1 MPFCVF
7 LLLWVFCAN
16 SYALDDAATGAVSDM
31 PVEAVT
37 ETTVEAVSDTP
48 VEAVTETTL
57 EAVIDTPTGEATDTL
72 AEDLGDTPVDPATGL
87 PLDAPID
94 APNDAPIDTPIG
106 TPIDTDG
113 DTTAESA
120 AISGAQPLRAL
131 ILTSPGVYHNYE
143 QQTQDIGRGIVER
156 ANVRFDV
163 SLAEP
168 DRWKT
173 TDFSMGYDV
182 LIYNICMADNQD
194 AALIANMRRQT
205 EELGVPAVFIHC
217 TMHSF
222 RETDLWWPLTGLKSK
237 THEPLRPLRQIQEG
251 SHPILTGIPEDWVL
265 PEDELYI
272 NLDFI
277 GQRLLSTVGED
288 GKPHTTAWI
297 AYHGLTPVF
306 GTTLGHSEET
316 MKNSAFQQLL
326 ANAVLFVTGN
336 LTADGQPTPGMGP
349 MGDGMDI
356 FGNFSAP
363 DGVKFLGR
371 EGKDCVYR
379 KLAIAA
385 APCYL
390 RCILNPLEWGEET
403 RACKASCEADLPGP
417 DELIKACMPTI

>member
-1 MPFCVF
+1 MPFCVY

-16 SYALDDAATGAVSDM
+16 SFALDDPAAD
-31 PVEAVT
+31 
-37 ETTVEAVSDTP
+37 AVSDTP
-48 VEAVTETTL
+48 VEAVTETTV
-57 EAVIDTPTGEATDTL
+57 EAVIDTPSGEVTDTVVDDY
-72 AEDLGDTPVDPATGL
+72 AETPVESSAEL
-87 PLDAPID
+87 PLDAPLETPLD
-94 APNDAPIDTPIG
+94 APIG

-113 DTTAESA
+113 DATAGSP
-120 AISGAQPLRAL
+120 AIDGTQPLRAL

-168 DRWKT
+168 DRWRT
-173 TDFSMGYDV
+173 TDFSTGYDV

-194 AALIANMRRQT
+194 TALIANMRRQT

-222 RETDLWWPLTGLKSK
+222 RETDLWWSLPGLQSK
-237 THEPLRPLRQIQEG
+237 AHEPLRPLRQIQEG

-288 GKPHTTAWI
+288 GQAHTTAWI

-316 MKNSAFQQLL
+316 MKNNAFQQLL

-336 LTADGQPTPGMGP
+336 LTADGQPTAGMGP
-349 MGDGMDI
+349 VGDGMDI

-363 DGVKFLGR
+363 EGVKFLGR
-371 EGKDCVYR
+371 DGQDCVYR

-390 RCILNPLEWGEET
+390 RCIANPFEWGEET
-403 RACKASCEADLPGP
+403 RACKASCDADLPKP

>member
-1 MPFCVF
+1 M
-7 LLLWVFCAN
+7 
-16 SYALDDAATGAVSDM
+16 
-31 PVEAVT
+31 
-37 ETTVEAVSDTP
+37 
-48 VEAVTETTL
+48 
-57 EAVIDTPTGEATDTL
+57 IDTPTGEVTDTL
-72 AEDLGDTPVDPATGL
+72 AEDLGDTPVDPSTGL
-87 PLDAPID
+87 PL
-94 APNDAPIDTPIG
+94 DAPIDTPIG

-113 DTTAESA
+113 DTTDER
-120 AISGAQPLRAL
+120 AQPLVGHQALRAL

-168 DRWKT
+168 DRWRT
-173 TDFSMGYDV
+173 TDFSLGYDV

-222 RETDLWWPLTGLKSK
+222 RETDLWWPLLGLQSK
-237 THEPLRPLRQIQEG
+237 AHEPLRPLRQIQDAT
-251 SHPILTGIPEDWVL
+251 HPILTGIPEDWVL

-288 GKPHTTAWI
+288 GEAHTTAWI

-316 MKNSAFQQLL
+316 LKNTAFHQLL

-363 DGVKFLGR
+363 EGVKFLGR

-390 RCILNPLEWGEET
+390 RCIVNPFEWGEET
-403 RACKASCEADLPGP
+403 RACKAACDGDLPGP
-417 DELIKACMPTI
+417 DELIQACMPTI

>member
-7 LLLWVFCAN
+7 LLMWVFCAN
-16 SYALDDAATGAVSDM
+16 SFAVDDTAADTISDIA
-31 PVEAVT
+31 VEAVT
-37 ETTVEAVSDTP
+37 ETPTGEVTDTVTDI
-48 VEAVTETTL
+48 VTETVTTTDAEGGSEGIDPGYEGAGTPL
-57 EAVIDTPTGEATDTL
+57 ETTGDYA
-72 AEDLGDTPVDPATGL
+72 DTPVDLSTG
-87 PLDAPID
+87 A
-94 APNDAPIDTPIG
+94 
-106 TPIDTDG
+106 PIDTDG
-113 DTTAESA
+113 VTTGGNT
-120 AISGAQPLRAL
+120 AIDPGPAPLRAL

-168 DRWKT
+168 DRWRT

-222 RETDLWWPLTGLKSK
+222 RETDLWWPLLGLQSK
-237 THEPLRPLRQIQEG
+237 AHEPLRPLRQIQAG
-251 SHPILTGIPEDWVL
+251 PHPILTGIPEDWVL

-288 GKPHTTAWI
+288 GTPHTTAWI

-316 MKNSAFQQLL
+316 MKNNAFQQLL

-336 LTADGQPTPGMGP
+336 LSSDGQPTTGMGP
-349 MGDGMDI
+349 VGDGMDI

-363 DGVKFLGR
+363 EGVKFLGR
-371 EGKDCVYR
+371 EGQDCAYR
-379 KLAIAA
+379 KMAMAA

-403 RACKASCEADLPGP
+403 RACKASCEADLPRP

>member
-1 MPFCVF
+1 MFRAMPFYVF
-7 LLLWVFCAN
+7 LGLWLFSVN
-16 SYALDDAATGAVSDM
+16 SFALDDTATD
-31 PVEAVT
+31 PVT
-37 ETTVEAVSDTP
+37 DTP
-48 VEAVTETTL
+48 VEVISGTAVD
-57 EAVIDTPTGEATDTL
+57 VVTDTL
-72 AEDLGDTPVDPATGL
+72 TETALPTGDDATTPGYDSTGTDTNLDTLSDDSTDLPA
-87 PLDAPID
+87 
-94 APNDAPIDTPIG
+94 G
-106 TPIDTDG
+106 TPIETDS
-113 DTTAESA
+113 DA
-120 AISGAQPLRAL
+120 ADDGVDIDPLNPPLRAL

-168 DRWKT
+168 DRWRT
-173 TDFSMGYDV
+173 TDFSLGYDV

-222 RETDLWWPLTGLKSK
+222 RETDLWWPLLGLKSK
-237 THEPLRPLRQIQEG
+237 THEPLRPLRQIQDG
-251 SHPILTGIPEDWVL
+251 SHPILTGIPQDWVL

-288 GKPHTTAWI
+288 GKAHTTAWI

-316 MKNSAFQQLL
+316 MKNNAFHQLL

-336 LTADGQPTPGMGP
+336 LTVDGEPTPGMGP
-349 MGDGMDI
+349 VGDGMDI

-363 DGVKFLGR
+363 KGVKFLGR

-390 RCILNPLEWGEET
+390 RCIVNPFEWGEET
-403 RACKASCEADLPGP
+403 RACKAACDGDLPGP
-417 DELIKACMPTI
+417 DALIQACTPTI